1 MKKLTLSLTLL
12 SAISISFSQNVGI
25 NTDGSA
31 PGMMLDVKPSA
42 GNNGIRINNT
52 ADDAIINFQNNG
64 TNEWTL
70 GFDDSD
76 ADQFKISQ
84 SGVLGTTDAFIIDAD
99 RQLMSGI
106 TGTAAVPAW
115 TFDADTDIGLYRIG
129 VNTLG
134 FSTTGIEAMRINN
147 VQNVGI
153 GTVPNANN
161 NMLTV
166 EQDGV
171 TGTAEYVF
179 VSNAA
184 SAWPALEGYSANT
197 ASGTGVQGTGFY
209 AVFGTASTA
218 AGWSGYFDWDTY
230 VDWLFYT
237 GATMVSDRRV
247 KSDIKPIDNAV
258 NLLDGLNPVIYKKKT
273 GIFDTKNE
281 SNSEGFA
288 REESDIL
295 EYGFIA
301 QEVNEKFPNLVKSK
315 NMHLKNGEDM
325 DVMGVNYTMVIPILT
340 KAIQEQQ
347 AYIKTL
353 EARIEALETNK

>member
-129 VNTLG
+129 LNTLG
-134 FSTTGIEAMRINN
+134 FSTTGIEAIRINN

-153 GTVPNANN
+153 GTVPNGNN

-171 TGTAEYVF
+171 TGTAEYAF
-179 VSNAA
+179 ISSGA
-184 SAWPALEGYSANT
+184 SAWPAIEGGHSNT
-197 ASGTGVQGTGFY
+197 TNGAGVQGTAFY
-209 AVFGTASTA
+209 GVSGSTVAV
-218 AGWSGYFDWDTY
+218 AGWAGYFDYDTY
-230 VDWLFYT
+230 IDYLYHNGTFFVSDERMKNDITPMDNALDMVNNFNPVVYKKRT
-237 GATMVSDRRV
+237 GAFERISTSNL
-247 KSDIKPIDNAV
+247 KGLDIQ
-258 NLLDGLNPVIYKKKT
+258 
-273 GIFDTKNE
+273 E
-281 SNSEGFA
+281 SE
-288 REESDIL
+288 RL

-301 QEVNEKFPNLVKSK
+301 QEVQKSFPHMVGQK
-315 NMHLKNGEDM
+315 NMRMKSGKDM
-325 DVMGVNYTMVIPILT
+325 DVMGINYTMVIPILT

-347 AYIKTL
+347 EYIKAL
-353 EARIEALETNK
+353 EARIEALETSK